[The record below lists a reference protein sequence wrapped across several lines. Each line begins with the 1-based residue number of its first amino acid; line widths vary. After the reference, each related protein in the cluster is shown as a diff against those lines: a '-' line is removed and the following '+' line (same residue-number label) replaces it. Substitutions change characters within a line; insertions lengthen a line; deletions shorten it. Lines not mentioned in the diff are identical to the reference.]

1 MTAIPLGRTPRVTPL
16 FDGIWQIMGVAR
28 AAHAYLVR
36 GTRRT
41 VLVDTGLPSSFEGI
55 CAALATLGLTPGDLD
70 LVVLTH
76 EHIDHAGSAP
86 QLAKHCP
93 VAAHRLAA
101 RKLSLHD
108 EFTMINKAF
117 PEQPTEVGDFEIDIV
132 LEEGCRIEAGGGRTL
147 HVLHTPGHCS
157 GSICLLDAGHRALI
171 SADTIM
177 AGGVVGGVLGS
188 GNVADYIASLERL
201 ALLRIEHLL
210 PGHGRVSHSALA
222 DIDTGLKRLH
232 GILDDSQALFSLL
245 RETDRGFDDVVRSLR
260 ELNSL

>member
-1 MTAIPLGRTPRVTPL
+1 MTPISFERTPRVQAL
-16 FDGIWQIMGVAR
+16 FDGVWQIMGVAR

-41 VLVDTGLPSSFEGI
+41 VLVDTGLPSSFDGL
-55 CAALATLGLTPGDLD
+55 CTALATLGLAPDDLD

-86 QLAKHCP
+86 RLAQHCP

-101 RKLSLHD
+101 RKLSLQD
-108 EFTMINKAF
+108 EFTMMNRAF
-117 PEQPTEVGDFEIDIV
+117 PGQPALVGDFEIDLV
-132 LEEGCRIEAGGGRTL
+132 LEDGCRIEAGGGRTL

-188 GNVADYIASLERL
+188 GNVSDYIASLERL
-201 ALLRIEHLL
+201 ALMRIDHLL
-210 PGHGRVSHSALA
+210 PGHGRVSHDADA
-222 DIDTGLKRLH
+222 DIGSGLRRLH
-232 GILDDSQALFSLL
+232 GLLDDSQALFSLL
-245 RETDRGFDDVVRSLR
+245 RETDRGFDDVMRSLR
-260 ELNSL
+260 ELNNS

>member
-1 MTAIPLGRTPRVTPL
+1 MSVTALDRPPRVTEL
-16 FDGIWQIMGVAR
+16 LDGIWQIMGVSR

-41 VLVDTGLPSSFEGI
+41 VLVDTGLPASYDGLCS
-55 CAALATLGLTPGDLD
+55 ALATLGLAPTDLD

-76 EHIDHAGSAP
+76 EHIDHAGGAP
-86 QLAKHCP
+86 QFARHCP

-108 EFTMINKAF
+108 EFTMMNKAF
-117 PEQPTEVGDFEIDIV
+117 ATGMADFEIDIV
-132 LEEGCRIEAGGGRTL
+132 LEEGCRIDAGGGRSL
-147 HVLHTPGHCS
+147 HVMHTPGHCS

-188 GNVADYIASLERL
+188 GNVSDYIASLERL
-201 ALLRIEHLL
+201 ALMRIDHLL
-210 PGHGRVSHSALA
+210 PGHGRVSHEAAA
-222 DIDTGLKRLH
+222 DIASGLQKLH
-232 GILDDSQALFSLL
+232 GMLDDSQLLFSLL
-245 RETDRGFDDVVRSLR
+245 RETDRGFDDVMRSLR
-260 ELNSL
+260 ELNSY